1 MVLLAYDDINK
12 SPYKE
17 LGTIDQL
24 KKLASIINLEILSAQ
39 MQSTG
44 NIIIL
49 ILEIVLP
56 TLFKLLKW
64 SQNQLKSELSFP
76 EIESIAP
83 LKYKKPEIN
92 NK

>member
-1 MVLLAYDDINK
+1 LNELEKIMVLLAYDDITK

-24 KKLASIINLEILSAQ
+24 KKLASIINLEVLSAQ

-44 NIIIL
+44 I
-49 ILEIVLP
+49 
-56 TLFKLLKW
+56 
-64 SQNQLKSELSFP
+64 SLS
-76 EIESIAP
+76 
-83 LKYKKPEIN
+83 